1 MSVSHAG
8 LGRRMATALA
18 AGLLMLAVA
27 PPAHAANQLEFD
39 WSEDWFSNV
48 RVGATATGTYKIFSY
63 PGPDTVTDVEVIDSS
78 NTLTVDAT
86 GCVGHT
92 VNYQAC
98 YFEVTFSPTVAGT
111 YPFQLTA
118 SSATNS
124 TTQEFTAIAR
134 DPFVGLATWDS
145 LDWGTVEV
153 GTTNSQWL
161 WINNT
166 GNVPADV
173 SVSITGDD
181 AAAFS
186 GPESVHIDSSTYL
199 FGQEW
204 VEFTFMPAH
213 EGDSSALV
221 TWTAGDAVAT
231 TTLHGLAYD
240 VANDNPE
247 SAIEITGPYPYQHT
261 DYLPF
266 ATTSDAE
273 RDACPQQ
280 INAVWYRFTA
290 AEDTALLYM
299 FGSNNPDVPVVATLD
314 GVCDIPMYRRDAV
327 RARDGGPVGA
337 VLHRG
342 PRRLRH
348 RRGGDL
354 LRRPPAAPRRCHGR
368 QQGDGGSEWHR
379 ASLGHRVHG

>member
-1 MSVSHAG
+1 M
-8 LGRRMATALA
+8 
-18 AGLLMLAVA
+18 
-27 PPAHAANQLEFD
+27 
-39 WSEDWFSNV
+39 
-48 RVGATATGTYKIFSY
+48 
-63 PGPDTVTDVEVIDSS
+63 
-78 NTLTVDAT
+78 
-86 GCVGHT
+86 
-92 VNYQAC
+92 
-98 YFEVTFSPTVAGT
+98 
-111 YPFQLTA
+111 
-118 SSATNS
+118 
-124 TTQEFTAIAR
+124 
-134 DPFVGLATWDS
+134 TWDS

-314 GVCDIPMYRRDAV
+314 GVCDIPMYDVTPYVHVMAGQS
-327 RARDGGPVGA
+327 ALFSIGGRDGYGTDAAATYFDARP
-337 VLHRG
+337 
-342 PRRLRH
+342 LRH
-348 RRGGDL
+348 VAVTVDNKGRWIGMASCISRAPRSRITAAGRSRF
-354 LRRPPAAPRRCHGR
+354 RRPFARRAGTATSRPRP
-368 QQGDGGSEWHR
+368 
-379 ASLGHRVHG
+379 